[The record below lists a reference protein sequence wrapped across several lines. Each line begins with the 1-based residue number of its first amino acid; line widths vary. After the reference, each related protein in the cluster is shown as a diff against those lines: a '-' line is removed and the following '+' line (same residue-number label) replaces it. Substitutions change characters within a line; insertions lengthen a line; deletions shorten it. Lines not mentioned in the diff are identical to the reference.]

1 MRRVGV
7 ALLLCLLLSGCSWKD
22 AGDLSA
28 VTAGAVSKSGQR
40 YQLTAELAVPDADS
54 AVPAS
59 KQVSGSAQTM
69 EQAIDNTGTGLD
81 TQLYWSH
88 ARVLFFDNTVLETG
102 IRSCVRQLHADSAVR
117 PSVRLCV
124 ARDAQADEIFSCASI
139 SGEPIGFSVGDSLS
153 YAVQQSQMPDMPLY
167 RVYNALETQGIDPVL
182 PAVSIQGEQAQLD
195 GCALFSGETCTGWL
209 NQEQTAVLALML
221 HSGEQAVLYDDGEPI
236 ALRKMRVQ
244 LVQGRDAW
252 EIRLRAQAAC
262 DREIQIQRAARV
274 AQEQC
279 TRVIERLKQA
289 DCDALGI
296 GRLSGQA
303 WRTVPVNVSV
313 TMTAAQST
321 EGGNQ

>member
-1 MRRVGV
+1 MRRVGA

-28 VTAGAVSKSGQR
+28 VTAGAVSKNGQR

-59 KQVSGSAQTM
+59 TQVSGSAQTM

-88 ARVLFFDNTVLETG
+88 ARVLFFDDTVLETG

-117 PSVRLCV
+117 PSVRMCV
-124 ARDAQADEIFSCASI
+124 VRDERADEIFSCASI
-139 SGEPIGFSVGDSLS
+139 SGEPIGFSIGDSLS

-209 NQEQTAVLALML
+209 NEEQTAVLALL
-221 HSGEQAVLYDDGEPI
+221 LNSGEQAVLYDDGEPL

-244 LVQGRDAW
+244 LGQKQDAW
-252 EIRLRAQAAC
+252 EIRLRAEAAC
-262 DREIQIQRAARV
+262 DRENQIQRAARV
-274 AQEQC
+274 TQEQC

>member
-7 ALLLCLLLSGCSWKD
+7 ALLLCFLLSGCSWKD

-88 ARVLFFDNTVLETG
+88 ARVLFFDDTVLETG

-124 ARDAQADEIFSCASI
+124 VRNARADEIFSCASI

-153 YAVQQSQMPDMPLY
+153 YAVQQSQMPDMSLY

-209 NQEQTAVLALML
+209 NQEQTAVLALLL

-236 ALRKMRVQ
+236 ALRKLRVQ

-262 DREIQIQRAARV
+262 DRENQLQRAARV

-279 TRVIERLKQA
+279 THVIERLKQA
-289 DCDALGI
+289 NCDALGI

>member
-7 ALLLCLLLSGCSWKD
+7 ALLLCFLLSGCSWKD

-40 YQLTAELAVPDADS
+40 YQLTAELAVSDADS

-88 ARVLFFDNTVLETG
+88 ARVLFFDDTVLETG

-117 PSVRLCV
+117 PSVRVCV
-124 ARDAQADEIFSCASI
+124 VRDERADEIFSCASI

-182 PAVSIQGEQAQLD
+182 PAVSIRGEQAQLN

-209 NQEQTAVLALML
+209 NEEQTAVLALLL

-244 LVQGRDAW
+244 FVQKQDAW
-252 EIRLRAQAAC
+252 EIQLRAEAAC
-262 DREIQIQRAARV
+262 DRENQIQRAARV

-303 WRTVPVNVSV
+303 WRTMPVNVSV

>member
-1 MRRVGV
+1 MRRVGA
-7 ALLLCLLLSGCSWKD
+7 ALLLCFLLSGCSWKD

-88 ARVLFFDNTVLETG
+88 ARVLFFDDTVLETG

-124 ARDAQADEIFSCASI
+124 VRNERADEIFSCTSI

-209 NQEQTAVLALML
+209 NQEQTAVLALLL

-244 LVQGRDAW
+244 LVQGQNAW
-252 EIRLRAQAAC
+252 EIRLCAEAAC
-262 DREIQIQRAARV
+262 DRENQLQRAARV

>member
-1 MRRVGV
+1 MRRVGA

-88 ARVLFFDNTVLETG
+88 ARVLFFDDTVLETG
-102 IRSCVRQLHADSAVR
+102 IRSCVQQLHADSAVR

-124 ARDAQADEIFSCASI
+124 VRDERAEEIFSCASI

-167 RVYNALETQGIDPVL
+167 RVYNALGTQGIDPVL

-209 NQEQTAVLALML
+209 NEEQTAVLALLL

-244 LVQGRDAW
+244 FVQKQDAW
-252 EIRLRAQAAC
+252 EIQLRAQAAC
-262 DREIQIQRAARV
+262 DRENQIQRAARV

>member
-1 MRRVGV
+1 MRRVGA
-7 ALLLCLLLSGCSWKD
+7 ALLLCFLLSGCSWKD

-88 ARVLFFDNTVLETG
+88 ARVLFFDDTVLETG

-124 ARDAQADEIFSCASI
+124 VRDARADEIFSCASI

-182 PAVSIQGEQAQLD
+182 PAVSIRGEQAQLD

-209 NQEQTAVLALML
+209 NQEQTAVLALLL

-236 ALRKMRVQ
+236 ALRKLRVQ
-244 LVQGRDAW
+244 LTQGQDAW
-252 EIRLRAQAAC
+252 EIWLRAEAAC
-262 DREIQIQRAARV
+262 DRENQLQRAARV

-279 TRVIERLKQA
+279 THVIERLKQA
-289 DCDALGI
+289 DCDVLGI

>member
-7 ALLLCLLLSGCSWKD
+7 ALLLCFLLSGCSWKD

-88 ARVLFFDNTVLETG
+88 ARVLFFDDTVLETG

-124 ARDAQADEIFSCASI
+124 VRDELADEIFSCASI

-209 NQEQTAVLALML
+209 NQEQTAVLALLL

-236 ALRKMRVQ
+236 ALRKLRVQ
-244 LVQGRDAW
+244 LVQGRDTW
-252 EIRLRAQAAC
+252 EIRLRAEAAC
-262 DREIQIQRAARV
+262 DRENQLQRTARV

-289 DCDALGI
+289 NCDALGI

-313 TMTAAQST
+313 TMTAAQSA

>member
-1 MRRVGV
+1 MKRVGV

-88 ARVLFFDNTVLETG
+88 ARVLFFDDTVLETG

-124 ARDAQADEIFSCASI
+124 VRNERADEIFSCASI
-139 SGEPIGFSVGDSLS
+139 SGEPIGFSIGDSLS

-167 RVYNALETQGIDPVL
+167 RVYNALETQGIDLVL

-209 NQEQTAVLALML
+209 NQEQTAVLALL
-221 HSGEQAVLYDDGEPI
+221 IHSGEQAVLYDDGEPI

-262 DREIQIQRAARV
+262 DRENQLQRAARV

>member
-1 MRRVGV
+1 MKRLGA
-7 ALLLCLLLSGCSWKD
+7 ALLVCLMLSGCSWKD

-28 VTAGAVSKSGQR
+28 VTAGAISKQGQR
-40 YQLTAELAVPDADS
+40 YALTAELAVPKADS
-54 AVPAS
+54 AVPES
-59 KQVSGSAQTM
+59 KQVSGSARTM
-69 EQAIDNTGTGLD
+69 EQAIDDTGAGLD

-88 ARVLFFDNTVLETG
+88 ARVLFFDDSVLESG

-124 ARDAQADEIFSCASI
+124 VRDASADEIFSCASI

-167 RVYNALETQGIDPVL
+167 RVYNALETRGMDPVL
-182 PAVSIQGEQAQLD
+182 PAVSIEGEQAQLD
-195 GCALFSGETCTGWL
+195 GCALFSGETCMGWL
-209 NQEQTAVLALML
+209 NQEQTAVLALLL
-221 HSGEQAVLYDDGEPI
+221 HSGEQATLYDDGEPLV
-236 ALRKMRVQ
+236 LREIRVQ
-244 LVQGRDAW
+244 LVQNREAW
-252 EIRLRAQAAC
+252 DIRLRAETAC
-262 DREIQIQRAARV
+262 DRENQTQRAARV
-274 AQEQC
+274 VQEQC

>member
-7 ALLLCLLLSGCSWKD
+7 ALLLCFLLSGCSWKD

-28 VTAGAVSKSGQR
+28 VTAGAVSKNGQR

-88 ARVLFFDNTVLETG
+88 ARVLFFDDTVLETG

-124 ARDAQADEIFSCASI
+124 VRDERADEIFSCASI

-182 PAVSIQGEQAQLD
+182 PAVSIREEQAQLD

-209 NQEQTAVLALML
+209 NQEQTAVLALLL

-236 ALRKMRVQ
+236 ALRKLRVQ
-244 LVQGRDAW
+244 LAQGRDAW
-252 EIRLRAQAAC
+252 EIRLRAEAAC
-262 DREIQIQRAARV
+262 DRENQLQRTARV

>member
-1 MRRVGV
+1 MRRVGA
-7 ALLLCLLLSGCSWKD
+7 ALLLCFLLSGCSWKD

-88 ARVLFFDNTVLETG
+88 ARVLFFDDTVLETG

-124 ARDAQADEIFSCASI
+124 VRNARADEIFSCASI

-221 HSGEQAVLYDDGEPI
+221 HSGEQAVLYDNGEPI
-236 ALRKMRVQ
+236 ALRKMCVQ

>member
-1 MRRVGV
+1 MRRVGA
-7 ALLLCLLLSGCSWKD
+7 ALLLCFLLSGCSWKD

-88 ARVLFFDNTVLETG
+88 ARVLFFDDTVLETG

-124 ARDAQADEIFSCASI
+124 VRDARADEIFSCASI

-153 YAVQQSQMPDMPLY
+153 YAAQQSQMPDMPLY
-167 RVYNALETQGIDPVL
+167 RVYNALETQGVDPVL

-209 NQEQTAVLALML
+209 NQEQTAVLALLL

-236 ALRKMRVQ
+236 ALRKLRVQ
-244 LVQGRDAW
+244 LAQGRDAW

-262 DREIQIQRAARV
+262 DRENQLQRAARV

-289 DCDALGI
+289 DCDVLGI

>member
-7 ALLLCLLLSGCSWKD
+7 AVLLCLLLSGCSWKD

-88 ARVLFFDNTVLETG
+88 ARVLFFDDTVLETG

-124 ARDAQADEIFSCASI
+124 VRDERADEIFSCASI

-182 PAVSIQGEQAQLD
+182 PAVSIRGEQAQLD

-209 NQEQTAVLALML
+209 NEEQTAVLALLL
-221 HSGEQAVLYDDGEPI
+221 HSGEQAALYDDGEPL

-244 LVQGRDAW
+244 LVQGRDTW

-262 DREIQIQRAARV
+262 DRENQLQRAARV

-313 TMTAAQST
+313 TMTAAQNT

>member
-1 MRRVGV
+1 MRRVGA
-7 ALLLCLLLSGCSWKD
+7 ALLLCFLLSGCSWKD

-28 VTAGAVSKSGQR
+28 VTAGAVSKNGQR

-88 ARVLFFDNTVLETG
+88 ARVLFFDDTVLETG

-124 ARDAQADEIFSCASI
+124 ARDARADEIFSCASI

-313 TMTAAQST
+313 TITAAQST